1 MLKLEVII
9 LLSERQNEILKL
21 IIEEYS
27 KSPVPVGSS
36 SICDLLGVSPATVR
50 SEMAKLE
57 EIGYLEK
64 THISSGRIPSEKGY
78 KYYVNNLMK
87 PKEMTGQDMLNL
99 QTIFQN
105 KSLVLSDA
113 ISKSLEIISQMTNYT
128 AIALGNN
135 TESKLKK
142 VEVIAL
148 SNDNLIAIV
157 VTDTGHVENK
167 KIDIENSDLQEISKT
182 VDLIN
187 KLIVGTPISEVSEK
201 LEFEIKPIIAQY
213 VSNHE
218 MIYNAFYTAFSDLK
232 DSNDVTVKGKNRI
245 LELEEFSNNASK
257 IRDIINK
264 FDDENIVSSIKEDDT
279 GINIYIGA
287 ENNID
292 DDLTV
297 VKTKYKVNGEEGTL
311 AIIGPK
317 RMQYDRVVSL
327 LEYLKTCIERE

>member
-1 MLKLEVII
+1 M
-9 LLSERQNEILKL
+9 LSERQNEILKL

-36 SICDLLGVSPATVR
+36 SICDTLGVSPATVR

-64 THISSGRIPSEKGY
+64 THISSGRVPSEKGY

-87 PKEMTGQDMLNL
+87 PKEMTGEDMLNL
-99 QTIFQN
+99 QVIFQN

-113 ISKSLEIISQMTNYT
+113 ISKSLEIISEMTNYT
-128 AIALGNN
+128 TIVLGNN
-135 TESKLKK
+135 NESKLKK
-142 VEVIAL
+142 VEVVPL
-148 SNDNLIAIV
+148 SENDLLAIV
-157 VTDTGHVENK
+157 ITDTGHVENK
-167 KIDIENSDLQEISKT
+167 KIDIKNSNLEEISKT

-218 MIYNAFYTAFSDLK
+218 MIYNAFYSAFTDLR
-232 DSNDVTVKGKNRI
+232 DSNDVKVKGKNKM

-257 IRDIINK
+257 IKQIINK
-264 FDDENIVSSIKEDDT
+264 FDDENIVSSIKEDDS
-279 GINIYIGA
+279 GINIYIGT

-292 DDLTV
+292 EDLTV
-297 VKTKYKVNGEEGTL
+297 IKTKYVANNEEGTL

-317 RMQYDRVVSL
+317 RMEYDRVVSL
-327 LEYLKTCIERE
+327 LEYLKACIERE

>member
-1 MLKLEVII
+1 M
-9 LLSERQNEILKL
+9 LSERQNEILKL

-135 TESKLKK
+135 TESKLRK

>member
-1 MLKLEVII
+1 M
-9 LLSERQNEILKL
+9 LSERQNEILKL

-36 SICDLLGVSPATVR
+36 SICDTLGVSPATVR

-64 THISSGRIPSEKGY
+64 THISSGRVPSEKGY

-87 PKEMTGQDMLNL
+87 PKEMTGEDMLNL
-99 QTIFQN
+99 QVIFQN

-113 ISKSLEIISQMTNYT
+113 ISKSLEIISEMTNYT
-128 AIALGNN
+128 TIVLGNN
-135 TESKLKK
+135 NESKLKK
-142 VEVIAL
+142 VEVVPL
-148 SNDNLIAIV
+148 SENDLLAIV
-157 VTDTGHVENK
+157 ITDTGHVENK
-167 KIDIENSDLQEISKT
+167 KIDIKNSNLEEISKT

-218 MIYNAFYTAFSDLK
+218 MIYNAFYSAFTDLR
-232 DSNDVTVKGKNRI
+232 DSNDVKVKGKNKM

-257 IRDIINK
+257 IKQIINK
-264 FDDENIVSSIKEDDT
+264 FDDKNIVSSIKEDDS
-279 GINIYIGA
+279 GINIYIGT

-292 DDLTV
+292 EDLTV
-297 VKTKYKVNGEEGTL
+297 IKTKYVANNEEGTL

-317 RMQYDRVVSL
+317 RMEYDRVVSL
-327 LEYLKTCIERE
+327 LEYLKACIERE

>member
-1 MLKLEVII
+1 M
-9 LLSERQNEILKL
+9 LSERQNEILKL

-36 SICDLLGVSPATVR
+36 SICDTLGVSPATVR
-50 SEMAKLE
+50 SEMARLE

-64 THISSGRIPSEKGY
+64 THISSGRVPSEKGY

-87 PKEMTGQDMLNL
+87 PKEMTGEDMLNL
-99 QTIFQN
+99 QVIFQN

-113 ISKSLEIISQMTNYT
+113 ISKSLEIISEMTNYT
-128 AIALGNN
+128 TIVLGNN
-135 TESKLKK
+135 NESKLKK
-142 VEVIAL
+142 VEVVPL
-148 SNDNLIAIV
+148 SENDLLAIV
-157 VTDTGHVENK
+157 ITDTGHVENK
-167 KIDIENSDLQEISKT
+167 KIDIKDSNLEEISKT

-218 MIYNAFYTAFSDLK
+218 MIYNAFYSAFTDLR
-232 DSNDVTVKGKNRI
+232 DSNDVKVKGKNKM

-257 IRDIINK
+257 IKQIINK
-264 FDDENIVSSIKEDDT
+264 FDDENIVSSIKEDDS
-279 GINIYIGA
+279 GINIYIGT

-292 DDLTV
+292 EDLTV
-297 VKTKYKVNGEEGTL
+297 IKTKYVANNEEGTL

-317 RMQYDRVVSL
+317 RMEYDRVVSL
-327 LEYLKTCIERE
+327 LEYLKACIERE